1 MNVDSW
7 IDQLIDGDLAP
18 LASCEVP
25 TPLGP
30 LVRKLLEG
38 PSPRQGLLNLRKLHQ
53 EVEPGSWPQQRKGL
67 EAAAS
72 VLSSGP
78 EMGRL
83 LARRPAR
90 LRYLLDPS
98 LGRPWERSKLAEDL
112 DQRLAN
118 VGVAE
123 ELAEELASFRNDHF
137 VRLAACEFMAAS
149 LEQVGLELSTLAD
162 LCLDRAIE
170 WVFREVAREVGH
182 PEFDERGAGNG
193 SQMAAVAMGKYG
205 AQELNFC
212 SDIDLVFIYPSDR
225 GQAGA
230 LSIHEFFTKI
240 CRQVTAMLSNPTAEG
255 YTFRV
260 DLRLRPEGSRGPICN
275 SLASAERYY
284 ETWGGPFDRLAW
296 LKARPSA
303 GDVALGERM
312 VELMKPFIFPRA
324 TRPDVV
330 EEIQQLFERISA
342 SLPVDEG
349 GWNVKLGPGGIRAV
363 EFFVQSLQLVHA
375 GKHEALKERSTLRA
389 LDQLLFSGFISE
401 QEHRQLAEAYDLWRR
416 IEHRLQL
423 HDGRQTH
430 LLPAVGAIREQVV
443 AHMGYRPEAFDQE
456 VHRRRSQVQQAFE
469 TLGAGTQQE
478 ETSLAPLLDRDL
490 GPGEAA
496 RCLES
501 AGFAQPEQAME
512 HLSLLGSKPWGP
524 LGIPEASRCSHLA
537 LPLLAEMARSPD
549 PDAALRH
556 FSDFSLRFGSF
567 FGVWAMLDENR
578 NTLRLLCSLFGSSD
592 YLARLFIKHPELL
605 DQLLLAGRAQRVRE
619 LEEMREE
626 LAARLQAIDPDHTEA
641 QLNGLRRF
649 RNQEVLRIGLND
661 VAGGLE
667 LEQTWQQ
674 LSALAQVVLEQVY
687 PLVLADAQS
696 RYGVPQLSE
705 GPPAQMA
712 VIALGKLG
720 GRELTY
726 ASDLDLIFIFTG
738 AGATAGPRRVDNQ
751 EFFAR
756 VAHRLI
762 NSLSTD
768 LEEGRLYQVDTR
780 LRPSGQQ
787 GTLVSSWPAFKLY
800 HQQTSQLWE
809 RQVLIKARCVA
820 GDLQLGQQI
829 ERWIQN
835 YLFSPDGA
843 VDSQRLRLEMDRHRR
858 RMEKELAAEN
868 GAFYNLKLGRGGLLD
883 IDFIAQYYQLRHG
896 ARSRQLQAGA
906 TLETLTA
913 LAEEG
918 LLDPH
923 CATTLIRGYRFL
935 RRIESRLRIVRDRS
949 AERLPADAQGLEVM
963 ARRLGYRGRGEV
975 TPGERLLAEYQELTE
990 AVRGIYETVFR

>member
-1 MNVDSW
+1 VSW
-7 IDQLIDGDLAP
+7 IEQLIDGDLAP
-18 LASCEVP
+18 SSSQVP
-25 TPLGP
+25 ALLNP
-30 LVRKLLEG
+30 LVRKLLAG
-38 PSPRQGLLNLRKLHQ
+38 PSPRRGLLNLRKLHQ
-53 EVEPGSWPQQRKGL
+53 EVEPGAWPQQGNAL
-67 EAAAS
+67 EAVAS

-98 LGRPWERSKLAEDL
+98 LGRQWDRSKLAEDL

-118 VGVAE
+118 VDTAE
-123 ELAEELASFRNDHF
+123 ELAGQLARFRNDHF
-137 VRLAACEFMAAS
+137 VRLAACEFGATS

-170 WVFREVAREVGH
+170 WTLREVAREVGH
-182 PEFDERGAGNG
+182 PEFDEEGAGNG
-193 SQMAAVAMGKYG
+193 NGSQLAAVAMGKHG

-212 SDIDLVFIYPSDR
+212 SDIDLVFIYRSDR

-230 LSIHEFFTKI
+230 LSLHEFFTRV
-240 CRQVTAMLSNPTAEG
+240 CRQVTAMLSNPTVEG
-255 YTFRV
+255 TTFRV
-260 DLRLRPEGSRGPICN
+260 DLRLRPEGSRGPLCN

-303 GDVALGERM
+303 GDMALGERM
-312 VELMKPFIFPRA
+312 VELMKPFVFPRA
-324 TRPDVV
+324 TRPEVV

-342 SLPVDEG
+342 NLPVNGEG

-375 GKHEALKERSTLRA
+375 GKHEALRERSTLRA

-401 QEHRQLAEAYDLWRR
+401 LEHRQLSEAYDLWRR

-430 LLPAVGAIREQVV
+430 LLPTAGTIREQVV

-456 VHRRRSQVQQAFE
+456 LHRRRSQVQQIFD

-478 ETSLAPLLDRDL
+478 ETGLALLLERDL
-490 GPGEAA
+490 GPDEVV

-512 HLSLLGSKPWGP
+512 LLSLLGSKPWGP
-524 LGIPEASRCSHLA
+524 LGIPGVSRCSHLA
-537 LPLLAEMARSPD
+537 LPLLVEIARSPD

-556 FSDFSLRFGSF
+556 FSDFSLKFGSF
-567 FGVWAMLDENR
+567 SGVWAMLDENR

-592 YLARLFIKHPELL
+592 FLARLFIKHPELL
-605 DQLLLAGRAQRVRE
+605 DQLLMAGRARRIRE
-619 LEEMREE
+619 LREMREE

-641 QLNGLRRF
+641 RLNGLRRF

-674 LSALAQVVLEQVY
+674 LSALAQVVLEQAY
-687 PLVLADAQS
+687 PLVLSDAQS
-696 RYGVPQLSE
+696 RYGVARLSE

-726 ASDLDLIFIFTG
+726 ASDLDLIFIFSG
-738 AGATAGPRRVDNQ
+738 AGATAGPRRVENQ

-762 NSLSTD
+762 NALSTD
-768 LEEGRLYQVDTR
+768 LEEGRLYEVDTR

-787 GTLVSSWPAFKLY
+787 GTLVSSWPAFMIY
-800 HQQTSQLWE
+800 HEQTSQLWE
-809 RQVLIKARCVA
+809 RQVLIKARSVA
-820 GDLQLGQQI
+820 GDRQLGRQI
-829 ERWIQN
+829 DRWVQD
-835 YLFSPDGA
+835 YLFSPDTA
-843 VDSQRLRLEMDRHRR
+843 VDPQRLRHEIDRHRR

-883 IDFIAQYYQLRHG
+883 IDFIAQYYQLWHG
-896 ARSRQLQAGA
+896 ARSQRLRAHA

-923 CATTLIRGYRFL
+923 SAATLIRSYRFL

-949 AERLPADAQGLEVM
+949 AERLPADARGLEVM

-975 TPGERLLAEYQELTE
+975 TPGERLLAEYKELTE